1 MRCSIDSELNF
12 ENRLSSIF
20 NKVSIKFN
28 DLGQITNYMSLEKRS
43 IVMKTFIESQF
54 NYCPLIWI
62 FHSWTINNKTNRLL
76 ERALRI
82 VYSTSNH
89 LLRVFLWK
97 TTAFSI
103 HERNVQSLAMGPFNG
118 LSPSFLNNIFH
129 KNISNS
135 YDIRNHK
142 EFYSRNPKTDRYK
155 TETETVSY
163 MARKI

>member
-12 ENRLSSIF
+12 ENLLSAIF
-20 NKVSIKFN
+20 NKVSIKVN

-54 NYCPLIWI
+54 SYCPLIWM

-82 VYSTSNH
+82 VYSDFKSSFAG
-89 LLRVFLWK
+89 LLMKDNCFFNIWK
-97 TTAFSI
+97 KRSKFSYGTF
-103 HERNVQSLAMGPFNG
+103 EWTVPPFSK
-118 LSPSFLNNIFH
+118 LYFH

-155 TETETVSY
+155 TETVSY
-163 MARKI
+163 MAPKT